1 MPRTPDQHLQ
11 ERILKAAERLWRTR
25 GEKGL
30 TLRGVARHA
39 GTTTTTVYKRFRNR
53 DALRYA
59 LAERAYQQMIAY
71 VTSATTVEHVSQ
83 NYLDFA
89 ENHPHEYMLVN
100 GPAWPV
106 IFGPGR
112 DRPIQARTMAR
123 LAERYGGRP
132 EDYVDAN
139 FALFLTG
146 HGAATLL
153 TAAPKGQARTA
164 ARKSCNAVIETL
176 IKNIEIFRRKARR

>member
-39 GTTTTTVYKRFRNR
+39 GTTTTTVYKRFR
-53 DALRYA
+53 
-59 LAERAYQQMIAY
+59 
-71 VTSATTVEHVSQ
+71 
-83 NYLDFA
+83 
-89 ENHPHEYMLVN
+89 MLVH

-106 IFGPGR
+106 IIGPGR
-112 DRPIQARTMAR
+112 ARPLQAWTMAR
-123 LAERYGGRP
+123 LAERFGGKP

-176 IKNIEIFRRKARR
+176 IKNIEIFRRRARR

>member
-59 LAERAYQQMIAY
+59 LAGRAYEQLIA
-71 VTSATTVEHVSQ
+71 STTLGKGLEEA
-83 NYLDFA
+83 NRKYLDFA
-89 ENHPHEYMLVN
+89 EDRPHEYMLVH

-112 DRPIQARTMAR
+112 SRPLQSWTMTK
-123 LAERYGGRP
+123 LAERFGGAP
-132 EDYVDAN
+132 KDYVDAN
-139 FALFLTG
+139 FVLFLAS
-146 HGAATLL
+146 HGAASLL
-153 TAAPKGQARTA
+153 TAAPKGKARSA
-164 ARKSCNAVIETL
+164 ARKSCDAVLNTL
-176 IKNIEIFRRKARR
+176 IQNIEVFRRKARR